1 MKKTA
6 FTPARFIIASLA
18 ALTFGGVA
26 IAQKQESPSVKS
38 TDSEMTIRIIDRSG
52 DEVRKIERNYRANG
66 LSDSERDKLVNKL
79 VDSLKTTRKKGEHH
93 ELTITVEDTN
103 GDRTVRR
110 ERDRNKSGTGR
121 LKGDAYVW
129 SSPKGNSG
137 AYFWNNQDWQRSL
150 RRQTDS
156 MSDQLKRFKFQMP
169 MDVDRQLARP
179 FEDWS
184 KNFNAKPS
192 TIRGLDA
199 YPNNPDQTQLNVRFT
214 APAKGDINIIVTN
227 AAGKEVAK
235 RSIKNFSGEFLGQ
248 VDLGKKAQGTYFIT
262 VTQNE
267 DGAVKRIVVDY

>member
-6 FTPARFIIASLA
+6 FVSSRFIMASLA
-18 ALTFGGVA
+18 ALTFGGA
-26 IAQKQESPSVKS
+26 AMAQNKESPSAKS
-38 TDSEMTIRIIDRSG
+38 TGSEVTIRIIDRSG
-52 DEVRKIERNYRANG
+52 DEIRKIERSYRANG
-66 LSDSERDKLVNKL
+66 MSDSERDKVVNKL

-103 GDRTVRR
+103 GDRIVRR
-110 ERDRNKSGTGR
+110 ERDRNKSGNGH
-121 LKGDAYVW
+121 LKGDAYAW
-129 SSPKGNSG
+129 SIPKGNSG
-137 AYFWNNQDWQRSL
+137 AYFWNNQDWQWSL
-150 RRQTDS
+150 RWQTDS
-156 MSDQLKRFKFQMP
+156 MSDQLKRFQFQMP

-179 FEDWS
+179 FENWS

-227 AAGKEVAK
+227 TAGKEVTK
-235 RSIKNFSGEFLGQ
+235 RSIKDFSGEFVGQ

-267 DGAVKRIVVDY
+267 DGAVKRVVVE